1 MSHTSVSS
9 DRVSSSAV
17 RDAGGRAV
25 RPMALAASL
34 AAVALGGALAAA
46 CATNPATGERQ
57 LSLIGEGQEI
67 EMGRQTAAQVESTM
81 GLYGDPDLQGYMEEI
96 GLEIARASER
106 PDLPWSFEVA
116 DEPVINAFA
125 APGGF
130 IFFTRGILAHFN
142 SEAELAAVLGH
153 EIGHVTARHS
163 VERLSKQ
170 QLAQVGLGVGAV
182 LSDEIAAVGDVLG
195 AGLGVL
201 FLKFSRDDERQSD
214 RLGFRYMSEQGYDPR
229 EMADVFQMFRRMSE
243 SGDGGG
249 VPGWLST
256 HPTPADRIE
265 EIRAMVDSV
274 PSGRLEG
281 TRVGRGAYL
290 ERIEGLVYG
299 PDPRNGYFQGNRF
312 VHPELE
318 FRLQFPDD
326 WQRVNMA
333 RMVAAV
339 SPEEDAQVQL
349 MLADADTPREAA
361 QSFLASDGVEGGG
374 TDRTEINGFRAE
386 VVEFRAE
393 GEQGV
398 LRGLAAFLQDG
409 SRVYRLLGLTPEDRY
424 RARSSTFRQFVGSYD
439 RLTDR
444 EVLDAEPMR
453 VELVTPDRETT
464 LAELAERRGGP
475 LSVERLALLNA
486 LEADEA
492 IPAGRTIKWVTG
504 ELPEAMREAGQ

>member
-1 MSHTSVSS
+1 V
-9 DRVSSSAV
+9 V
-17 RDAGGRAV
+17 
-25 RPMALAASL
+25 LAAAF
-34 AAVALGGALAAA
+34 AALVLGGALTAA
-46 CATNPATGERQ
+46 CAVNPATGERQ

-67 EMGRQTAAQVESTM
+67 EMGRQTAAQVEATM
-81 GLYGDPDLQGYMEEI
+81 GLYDDADLQAYVEEI
-96 GLEIARASER
+96 GLEMARASER

-142 SEAELAAVLGH
+142 SEAEMAAVLGH

-182 LSDEIAAVGDVLG
+182 LSDEVAAVGDVLG

-214 RLGFRYMSEQGYDPR
+214 RLGFRYMTAEGYDPR

-243 SGDGGG
+243 AQDGGG

-274 PSGRLEG
+274 PSSRLEG
-281 TRVGRGAYL
+281 TRVGREAYL
-290 ERIEGLVYG
+290 EKIDGLVYG
-299 PDPRNGYFQGNRF
+299 PDPRNGFFQGNGF
-312 VHPELE
+312 VHPGME
-318 FRLQFPDD
+318 FRLEFPDG

-349 MLADADTPREAA
+349 MLADAGSPQEAA
-361 QSFLASDGVEGGG
+361 RSFLDSDGVEGGG
-374 TDRTEINGFRAE
+374 TDRTSINGFPAE
-386 VVEFRAE
+386 IVEFRAQ
-393 GEQGV
+393 GQQGV

-409 SRVYRLLGLTPEDRY
+409 SRVFRLLGLTPEDRY
-424 RARSSTFRQFVGSYD
+424 RGRASAFRRFVGSYA

-444 EVLDAEPMR
+444 EALNAEPMR
-453 VELVTPDRETT
+453 VELVTPDRATT
-464 LAELAERRGGP
+464 LTELARRRGGP

-486 LEADEA
+486 LDVDET

-504 ELPEAMREAGQ
+504 ELPQAMREGGP